1 MKSHAPAT
9 ARNREPILA
18 ELRRLLPA
26 DARVLEVGSGTGEH
40 AAFFGAAMPTWTWQP
55 TDPNPAALAS
65 IDAHRRAV
73 RATGLLPAV
82 ALDARSADWPPGPF
96 DAVFSANVI
105 HIAPWTVCVGL
116 LDGASRVLAPGGL
129 LLLYGPFRF
138 DGVFLAASNAAFDAR
153 LRAEN
158 PEWGVRDVAEL
169 GREARARGFAEPLRA
184 ELPANNHL
192 LVFRR
197 EDVPSASGA
206 ASRMG

>member
-1 MKSHAPAT
+1 MKGHAPAT

-18 ELRRLLPA
+18 ALRRLLPA

-40 AAFFGAAMPTWTWQP
+40 AAFFGAAMPAWTWQP

-65 IDAHRRAV
+65 IDAHRRTV
-73 RATGLLPAV
+73 RAAGLLPAV
-82 ALDARSADWPPGPF
+82 ALDARSDDWPPGPF

-105 HIAPWTVCVGL
+105 HNAPWPVCVGL

-153 LRAEN
+153 LRAED

-169 GREARARGFAEPLRA
+169 GREARSRGFAAPLRTA
-184 ELPANNHL
+184 LPANNHL
-192 LVFRR
+192 LAFRR
-197 EDVPSASGA
+197 ENVPSASEA
-206 ASRMG
+206 TPRMG